1 MICGNVHRFA
11 AVPTL
16 LLAALFDIGLV
27 ASTPFPALA
36 QGSVTWTNTGSMNTA
51 RMAHTATLLASGEVL
66 VVGGNDANGLLT
78 SAELYDPST
87 GQWKTTGSMTTP
99 RAFAG
104 ATLLENGEVLVVGG
118 INSDGLSNT
127 RNLLNFSAVAAL
139 CWGFLTRL
147 V

>member
-36 QGSVTWTNTGSMNTA
+36 QGSVTWTNTGRMNTA

-78 SAELYDPST
+78 SAELYNP
-87 GQWKTTGSMTTP
+87 TTGEWVVTASTAPP
-99 RAFAG
+99 RADHTA
-104 ATLLENGEVLVVGG
+104 ALLLNGEVLVAGGYLGVG
-118 INSDGLSNT
+118 SNYEAIYT
-127 RNLLNFSAVAAL
+127 ATA
-139 CWGFLTRL
+139 
-147 V
+147 